1 MLVEMA
7 VIARLASALADTP
20 RLKTVH
26 RTVFLTAVSITFH
39 SINKRAPQ
47 GHSFIFGGDGGNRN
61 RVRNHLAKGST
72 SVVYYLGFPQPIG
85 NKQPIGIGSLL
96 YLTEAKALFRSCSP
110 LNRRS
115 VRSRGTLRQNASR

>member
-1 MLVEMA
+1 MPQA
-7 VIARLASALADTP
+7 YFT
-20 RLKTVH
+20 RLKGTNFIEKS
-26 RTVFLTAVSITFH
+26 TCNSKCFFH
-39 SINKRAPQ
+39 
-47 GHSFIFGGDGGNRN
+47 GGDGGNRN

-72 SVVYYLGFPQPIG
+72 SVVYYLGFPKPSG